1 MYLIIYMHMYVQMLM
16 KKSPSEEDQIAYE
29 SVGSYET
36 KLYCARI
43 GYMYMYIY
51 RIYTMYLH
59 VLHWHKMVSRCN
71 LCIKTEKQGPAIVFV
86 FLKYMYVYTHYEN

>member
-1 MYLIIYMHMYVQMLM
+1 MFSNVYMYLIIYMHMYVQMLM

-51 RIYTMYLH
+51 SCIGYIPICT
-59 VLHWHKMVSRCN
+59 VL
-71 LCIKTEKQGPAIVFV
+71 A
-86 FLKYMYVYTHYEN
+86 